1 MGTQFF
7 RVAILCRFLTAS
19 LMFCCGAASALAQAV
34 SYEHPEEPSG
44 KAKIKPGKEITTL
57 DAGYTAKMREF
68 TTEPFLTT
76 DLVDHLPASSKVPTP
91 QKILGYVI
99 GTPDKLTHTADI
111 YRYYRALA
119 DASPRVK
126 MWVTGKSEEG
136 RDFVLVAVSSET
148 NLQALDHYKQIT
160 AQLADPRK
168 LTEATA
174 QQLIHDGK
182 PFYWLSGSIHSPE
195 TGSPEMLMELA
206 YRLAVEDTALIQNI
220 RNNVIV
226 LITPV
231 LEVDGRDRA
240 VDLYNYRKA
249 NPDKPVP
256 NLVYW
261 GHYVAHD
268 NNRDAI
274 GMALALSRNQMHTFL
289 EWHPQVLHD
298 LHESVPFLYTST
310 GMGPYN
316 AWLDPI
322 VVSEWQEL
330 AYYEIQKMTER
341 GVPGIWTHGFYDG
354 WAPNY
359 MFFVAQ
365 GHNAV
370 GRFYETFGGRGADTG
385 ERTVP
390 ADSTSRTWFRPNP
403 PLPKIRWSI
412 RDNINLQE
420 SALLFALDYTSQHGS
435 EFLARFYEKSRRS
448 VAKATTEGPAA
459 WVIVNDGRR
468 PVLAAQLAELLQNLG
483 AEVHRLDGELT
494 VKAAEPKPEAK
505 AAEAKGKEESPAGG
519 KAVDGKAEK
528 PEKTEKSEK
537 PEKPEKKEPQTV
549 RLPAGSYVLRMDQPY
564 SRMADMLLDT
574 QYYSTNDPR
583 PYDDTGWTLGPL
595 RNVNTVR
602 VTDAAIL
609 KAPMTLVS
617 APARATGSLAGADNA
632 KNYIVDATAEPAV
645 AMLRFRMKDVAM
657 SAAEDA
663 FEVDGKKFHAGALV
677 IPATGGD
684 LRGRLDAAARELS
697 LKVEAVAGDI
707 SVARHPVGVPR
718 IALVH
723 TWVNT
728 QNEGW
733 FRLMLDEW
741 KVPYSY
747 ISDEKVRKTEDLRA
761 QFDVILLPPGPP
773 EVARMLRGM
782 PRRTLPDGSD
792 SGGAIPWVK
801 SDITPS
807 FGDSPDQTPDVR
819 GGLGLEGAAHLQK
832 FVEQGGVL
840 IPVGG
845 SVALPIE
852 LGISEGVSV
861 APTRQLQARG
871 AILNADVADKKS
883 PIAYGYDDHLGVYF
897 NQAPVLRVSLSA
909 GLGGFGPP
917 PGEQEGRTSGRGSLT
932 DPDIPQGRPWTPAAP
947 EPKRSKVE
955 QETYID
961 PELRELLRAM
971 ILPAQLWPRVVLRFA
986 PEKSLWA
993 SGMLAGGAEL
1003 AETPAVV
1010 DVPVGR
1016 GHVVLF
1022 AINPM
1027 WRQETQGSF
1036 MLVLNAALHFD
1047 HLNAGWKPPAEAP
1060 APAASK
1066 SAAGGEE

>member
-1 MGTQFF
+1 MGTLFF
-7 RVAILCRFLTAS
+7 RNNILSRFLLAS
-19 LMFCCGAASALAQAV
+19 LLAGGSAASAAAQTV
-34 SYEHPEEPSG
+34 SYEKPEESSR
-44 KAKIKPGKEITTL
+44 KTKIKPGKDIITL
-57 DAGYTAKMREF
+57 DVSYTGKIREF
-68 TTEPFLTT
+68 TTEPYLTT

-99 GTPDKLTHTADI
+99 GTPDKLTHTAEI
-111 YRYYRALA
+111 YRYYRSLA

-136 RDFVLVAVSSET
+136 RDFVLVAVSSEA
-148 NLQALDHYKQIT
+148 NIQALDHYKQIT

-206 YRLAVEDTALIQNI
+206 YRLAVEDTPLIQSI

-274 GMALALSRNQMHTFL
+274 GMGLALSRIQMRTFL

-359 MFFVAQ
+359 MMFVAQ

-390 ADSTSRTWFRPNP
+390 ADATSRTWFRPNP
-403 PLPKIRWSI
+403 PLPKIKWSI

-420 SALLFALDYTSQHGS
+420 SALLFALDYTAQHGS
-435 EFLARFYEKSRRS
+435 DFLARFYEKSRRS

-468 PVLAAQLAELLQNLG
+468 PAMAAQLAALLQNLG
-483 AEVHRLDGELT
+483 TEVHRLDGELT
-494 VKAAEPKPEAK
+494 VKAPEPKPEPK
-505 AAEAKGKEESPAGG
+505 TGEAKGKEDGATGG
-519 KAVDGKAEK
+519 KQAEAK
-528 PEKTEKSEK
+528 PEKA
-537 PEKPEKKEPQTV
+537 EKPEKKEPQTMH
-549 RLPAGSYVLRMDQPY
+549 LPAGSYVVRMDQPY

-609 KAPMTLVS
+609 KAGMTLVA
-617 APARATGSLAGADNA
+617 APARAAGSLAGAETA
-632 KNYIVDATAEPAV
+632 KNYIVDANAEPAI
-645 AMLRFRMKDVAM
+645 ATLRFRLKDVAM

-663 FEVDGKKFHAGALV
+663 FEADGKKFHAGALV
-677 IPATGGD
+677 IPAAGGD
-684 LRGRLDAAARELS
+684 LRGRLDSAARELG

-718 IALVH
+718 IALMH

-733 FRLMLDEW
+733 YRLMLDEW
-741 KVPYSY
+741 KIPYSY
-747 ISDEKVRKTEDLRA
+747 ISDENIRNTEDLRA
-761 QFDVILLPPGPP
+761 RYDVILLPPGPQD
-773 EVARMLRGM
+773 VARMLRGM

-792 SGGAIPWVK
+792 SGGGIPWQK
-801 SDITPS
+801 SNLTPS
-807 FGDSPDQTPDVR
+807 FGDSPDQTADVR

-832 FVEQGGVL
+832 FVEQGGAL
-840 IPVGG
+840 ISVGG
-845 SVALPIE
+845 SVALPID
-852 LGISEGVSV
+852 LGITEDVSV
-861 APTRQLQARG
+861 AQTRQLQARG
-871 AILNADVADKKS
+871 TVVNADVADKKS

-897 NQAPVLRVSLSA
+897 NQAPVLHVSLS
-909 GLGGFGPP
+909 GGMGGFGPP
-917 PGEQEGRTSGRGSLT
+917 PGEQAGRTSGRGSLT
-932 DPDIPQGRPWTPAAP
+932 DPDIPQGRPWDPPAP

-955 QETYID
+955 QETYVD

-971 ILPAQLWPRVVLRFA
+971 IPPPQLWPRVVLRFA
-986 PEKSLWA
+986 PEKNLWA
-993 SGMLAGGAEL
+993 SGMLAGGGEL

-1022 AINPM
+1022 AINPL
-1027 WRQETQGSF
+1027 WRQETEGSF

-1047 HLNAGWKPPAEAP
+1047 HLAAGWKPPAETAAP
-1060 APAASK
+1060 APVK
-1066 SAAGGEE
+1066 AAGGVQE